1 MYRDDTASSLAASHP
16 RDALAPFG
24 NDMVPTRSTLQVLL
38 LIAVATM
45 LANREAKACTGI
57 YTHSGQSVL
66 VGNNEDG
73 ANPETR
79 VWFVPSQGRTYG
91 RMYVGY
97 NDLSAQGGVNEKGLW
112 FDGFGLPYQSVATG
126 NGEIYAGDLQDK
138 LMAECAT
145 VDDVLAMLHRYSRAP
160 MTRYQWMFGDA
171 TGKSVI
177 IEADTIIPISGRYQI
192 ITNFRQS
199 SYPDSKGYECNRYR
213 IARSMLEARSDIDL
227 GEMRRIL
234 AATHSEGEDVTLYS
248 YIADLKQGIVYLYHF
263 HDFENVVVFDI
274 RKELAKGGHVYT
286 LPELFQENH
295 AEQSFAWRARTA
307 LASLKS
313 SRKDTTFDA
322 STYPSYCGRFVVVS
336 PDILARQTITVTP
349 GTDQIFIQLN
359 DGGKLEVLPDSH
371 ATFFLVNYGGWDFT
385 IRFGR
390 DVSGMVDTLHMDGG
404 GLHIVASIAR

>member
-1 MYRDDTASSLAASHP
+1 MITTRTALHLP
-16 RDALAPFG
+16 LIVLALAF
-24 NDMVPTRSTLQVLL
+24 
-38 LIAVATM
+38 
-45 LANREAKACTGI
+45 LAKPDLEACTAI
-57 YTHSGQSVL
+57 YTRTKNSVL

-79 VWFVPSQGRTYG
+79 VWFVPSEGKTFG

-112 FDGFGLPYQSVATG
+112 FDAFGLPYQAVA
-126 NGEIYAGDLQDK
+126 NASGEIYGGDLQEK

-177 IEADTIIPISGRYQI
+177 IEADTILPISGGYQI

-199 SYPDSKGYECNRYR
+199 IHPDSKGYECNRYR
-213 IARSMLEARSDIDL
+213 IARSMLEGL
-227 GEMRRIL
+227 PEVGLTEMKRIL

-248 YIADLKQGIVYLYHF
+248 YVADLKQGIVYLYHF
-263 HDFENVVVFDI
+263 HDFENAVVFDI
-274 RKELAKGGHVYT
+274 RKELAKGKHVYN
-286 LPELFQENH
+286 LPELFPENH
-295 AEQSFAWRARTA
+295 AEESFAWRARTA

-313 SRKDTTFDA
+313 SRRDTTFDG
-322 STYPSYCGRFVVVS
+322 STYPSYRGRFVVVS

-349 GTDQIFIQLN
+349 GTDQIYLQLN

-371 ATFFLVNYGGWDFT
+371 NSFFLVNYGGWDFS

-390 DVSGMVDTLHMDGG
+390 NAKGIVDTLRMDGG
-404 GLHIVASIAR
+404 GLHIVASTVH